1 MEPIQCRKIGGSL
14 ILQKIN
20 SYNRNNGVVKGIK
33 KIDRILKTKYILKYP
48 SNKKNPVKVN

>member
-1 MEPIQCRKIGGSL
+1 MDSIQCRKVGDSL

-33 KIDRILKTKYILKYP
+33 KIDRILKTKYILKYS